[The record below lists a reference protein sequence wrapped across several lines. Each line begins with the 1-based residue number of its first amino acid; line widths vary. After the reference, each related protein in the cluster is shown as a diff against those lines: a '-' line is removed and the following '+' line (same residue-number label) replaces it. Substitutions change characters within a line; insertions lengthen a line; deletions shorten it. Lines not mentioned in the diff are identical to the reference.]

1 MQYYIPFEQAK
12 SILNVQMGRLSG
24 NEMIDPRNN
33 QPITTLDQLNDFATY
48 QNITV
53 PGLTNPNYA
62 FTVGG
67 NWYIADIN
75 TRKIYQ
81 TAGQPTTIPVLP
93 YNNGIAISMSGYG
106 FDSSTASQT
115 PDQILSTLAPAP
127 APVQTP
133 PPAPVPTPVE
143 TPVTPPV
150 QEPVV
155 TPPPADPPVV
165 TPPVQE
171 PVLTPQ
177 TPPPTPIVTP
187 TNQNKIFLSTGLE
200 NYFQGSAPGD
210 VVLPDGSVYAVNPD
224 GSLAQQKFG
233 ANAGN
238 SAIFSQH
245 TNWQLTPESY
255 TAKFTPVAEPEQQV
269 PPTPATPD
277 PAPSP
282 LTPQNPPPDPVPP
295 APAPASVS
303 KPAPLTQLPTTA
315 SGPYPTIL
323 ENLWYDANTRPL
335 LASVLGANPNNSSMG
350 AFWNALGNYGNR
362 VGLPGLA
369 SGSNQVLPIQ
379 DKVLESL
386 NYNLSQGTL
395 GQNAVALPQSTP
407 TTPPPA
413 TQTET
418 VPPATTTTP
427 PVTETVTPPQQT
439 TTPTP
444 TAPKYTP
451 GPGEKYAIYPS
462 FPGTPSAQFAGYFIY
477 GDGTLTKPDGTI
489 VPLDPNVTGTQDT
502 LKTLYNGAVNG
513 TTAQYGWTV
522 GTSPGT
528 APTTT
533 TTTPPPATT
542 TPSNPLIPANQTPT
556 QINANPLNMESIL
569 SASQGNLNWTLSNW
583 NSQGSS
589 FTQQPVL
596 TVNGQNYT
604 FNTPGEY
611 INALSQIKNTGATGS
626 LDQFISQFQAVTQY
640 FPPTT
645 TIGTVNTYNPQS
657 YAPAPVNNSTN
668 TGTNYNTNV
677 DPNGTIAYNN
687 TSTNTMNS
695 IQPPSVQ
702 LQIGDTGD
710 AVKQLQ
716 DFLVSKGFMTQAQ
729 VNTGYGNFGSQT
741 QQAVSAFQQAYGVDT
756 SAGGVGRYGPMTMST
771 AQSLA
776 TQQPAQNTNTQTN
789 TNTNTQTGGVNL
801 STGNMGQVNPPPGTT
816 QVGTAPINTTPT
828 TQNPAN
834 TYNQPATTYNYPT
847 VPLSPGQSGAE
858 VQKLQNY
865 LVQTGYMTQEQV
877 NTGYGYYGT
886 QTTEAVR
893 RLQEDLGVDNSTG
906 VGYWGPRTTTAVQTA
921 TANLQN
927 NNTGTTPTNTGT
939 TPTNTNTG
947 TTPTTPIGSTTG
959 NNTSTGITLQQF
971 NSAMQDP
978 VFTSWYANPEN
989 KTQFDALS
997 FDQKSFLLLHTS
1009 SLSNTIQNGQVVNPN
1024 IQVTPSQLAMFY
1036 DQAKSELEPYY
1047 TDTYR
1052 TLANDV
1058 SQSLTRLKEDFDK
1071 TLARAVDPFKS
1082 ALEKQAEDEA
1092 QSGTAFSSGRN
1103 KRESTMVTEQNNA
1116 ISDVFQTA
1124 ERSAQDLL
1132 RGYETKVGTNKASSL
1147 ATPNLSL
1154 YNATNRGMTQ
1164 SGSRTI
1170 NPALIGGVTYGSIG
1184 ADQTVSTKK
1193 RASEIE
1199 QVFRTD
1205 RALNNLTI

>member
-24 NEMIDPRNN
+24 NDMIDPRNN

-93 YNNGIAISMSGYG
+93 YNNGIAISMIGYG
-106 FDSSTASQT
+106 FDSSTATQT

-133 PPAPVPTPVE
+133 PPAPAPAPVE

-177 TPPPTPIVTP
+177 TPPPTPPVTP
-187 TNQNKIFLSTGLE
+187 TNQNKIFVSTGLE

-224 GSLAQQKFG
+224 GSLAQQKFQ

-238 SAIFSQH
+238 FAIFNQH
-245 TNWQLTPESY
+245 SDWQLTPESY
-255 TAKFTPVAEPEQQV
+255 TAKFTSQV
-269 PPTPATPD
+269 QPTPATPE
-277 PAPSP
+277 PVQTP
-282 LTPQNPPPDPVPP
+282 LTPQTPPVETPP
-295 APAPASVS
+295 APPTPPTVDYSTLPHILISPRWAQDEWASSNGVQAGDKIYADGTIISPDGTIKKEVNGLVSSTFRSNTQSSIYPTTQNTTTQEEPTTPPPSPTPPASQTET
-303 KPAPLTQLPTTA
+303 PPPTTQTT
-315 SGPYPTIL
+315 PP
-323 ENLWYDANTRPL
+323 
-335 LASVLGANPNNSSMG
+335 V
-350 AFWNALGNYGNR
+350 
-362 VGLPGLA
+362 
-369 SGSNQVLPIQ
+369 SNQ
-379 DKVLESL
+379 E
-386 NYNLSQGTL
+386 
-395 GQNAVALPQSTP
+395 AVPTT

-413 TQTET
+413 T
-418 VPPATTTTP
+418 TTTA
-427 PVTETVTPPQQT
+427 
-439 TTPTP
+439 

-451 GPGEKYAIYPS
+451 TPGQKYAIYPS
-462 FPGTPSAQFAGYFIY
+462 FPGTPSAQFAGYFVY

-489 VPLDPNVTGTQDT
+489 IPNDPNVAGTKDT
-502 LKTLYNGAVNG
+502 LKALYNGAING
-513 TTAQYGWTV
+513 TTTQYGWTV
-522 GTSPGT
+522 GTTPGT

-533 TTTPPPATT
+533 TTTPPSATT
-542 TPSNPLIPANQTPT
+542 SPSNPLIPANQTPT

-569 SASQGNLNWTLSNW
+569 SASQGNLNWYLSNW
-583 NSQGSS
+583 NSQGSA

-596 TVNGQNYT
+596 TVNGQSYT
-604 FNTPGEY
+604 FSTPGEY
-611 INALSQIKNTGATGS
+611 INALSQIKNTGATGN

-645 TIGTVNTYNPQS
+645 TVGTVNTYNPQS

-756 SAGGVGRYGPMTMST
+756 SAGGVGRYGPLTMSK
-771 AQSLA
+771 AQSLV
-776 TQQPAQNTNTQTN
+776 TQQPTQNTNPP

-801 STGNMGQVNPPPGTT
+801 STGNMGQVNPPAGTT

-834 TYNQPATTYNYPT
+834 TYNQPATTYNFPT
-847 VPLSPGQSGAE
+847 VSLSPGQSGAD
-858 VQKLQNY
+858 VQKLQNF

-893 RLQEDLGVDNSTG
+893 QLQQDLGVDNSTG
-906 VGYWGPRTTTAVQTA
+906 VGYWGPRTLTAVQTA
-921 TANLQN
+921 TTNIQN
-927 NNTGTTPTNTGT
+927 NNTGTTPTNTNTNTNTGT
-939 TPTNTNTG
+939 TPTG

-959 NNTSTGITLQQF
+959 NTTSTGITLQQF

-978 VFTSWYANPEN
+978 VFTSWYAKPEN
-989 KTQFDALS
+989 KAQFDALS

-1024 IQVTPSQLAMFY
+1024 IQVTPAQLAMFY

-1132 RGYETKVGTNKASSL
+1132 RGYESKVGTNKASSL

-1154 YNATNRGMTQ
+1154 YNASNRGMTQ

-1184 ADQTVSTKK
+1184 AEQTVSTKK

>member
-1 MQYYIPFEQAK
+1 MTVAFDKTKPVF
-12 SILNVQMGRLSG
+12 
-24 NEMIDPRNN
+24 
-33 QPITTLDQLNDFATY
+33 ITTPTRTGGYTY
-48 QNITV
+48 YYNPTQ
-53 PGLTNPNYA
+53 PGLLFWVTGTDVTNHPEISKLSFA
-62 FTVGG
+62 DVGSG
-67 NWYIADIN
+67 DENGMNIAN
-75 TRKIYQ
+75 
-81 TAGQPTTIPVLP
+81 A
-93 YNNGIAISMSGYG
+93 
-106 FDSSTASQT
+106 
-115 PDQILSTLAPAP
+115 LSVAT
-127 APVQTP
+127 
-133 PPAPVPTPVE
+133 E
-143 TPVTPPV
+143 TPVVLDRLSMGEGTTVPRYATGPV
-150 QEPVV
+150 AVPLNEVSQAIKNQYLSSG
-155 TPPPADPPVV
+155 TNS
-165 TPPVQE
+165 
-171 PVLTPQ
+171 TPQ
-177 TPPPTPIVTP
+177 TNT
-187 TNQNKIFLSTGLE
+187 TNQT
-200 NYFQGSAPGD
+200 
-210 VVLPDGSVYAVNPD
+210 
-224 GSLAQQKFG
+224 
-233 ANAGN
+233 
-238 SAIFSQH
+238 
-245 TNWQLTPESY
+245 
-255 TAKFTPVAEPEQQV
+255 
-269 PPTPATPD
+269 TPD
-277 PAPSP
+277 P
-282 LTPQNPPPDPVPP
+282 TPQTSPTTYTPP
-295 APAPASVS
+295 AG
-303 KPAPLTQLPTTA
+303 TQ
-315 SGPYPTIL
+315 Y
-323 ENLWYDANTRPL
+323 
-335 LASVLGANPNNSSMG
+335 
-350 AFWNALGNYGNR
+350 FF
-362 VGLPGLA
+362 
-369 SGSNQVLPIQ
+369 
-379 DKVLESL
+379 
-386 NYNLSQGTL
+386 
-395 GQNAVALPQSTP
+395 TP
-407 TTPPPA
+407 TTSTIPWSNKIVYSDGTMTDLQGNVFNDTTYTKEWAKTLFDGASPYKGNDTNADSWVFGTSTGSAVPTKSLGA
-413 TQTET
+413 TQS
-418 VPPATTTTP
+418 
-427 PVTETVTPPQQT
+427 QT
-439 TTPTP
+439 TT
-444 TAPKYTP
+444 
-451 GPGEKYAIYPS
+451 S
-462 FPGTPSAQFAGYFIY
+462 
-477 GDGTLTKPDGTI
+477 
-489 VPLDPNVTGTQDT
+489 
-502 LKTLYNGAVNG
+502 
-513 TTAQYGWTV
+513 TT
-522 GTSPGT
+522 
-528 APTTT
+528 
-533 TTTPPPATT
+533 
-542 TPSNPLIPANQTPT
+542 NPLVPANQTPT

-569 SASQGNLNWTLSNW
+569 SASQGNLNWSLSSW

-596 TVNGQNYT
+596 TVNGQNYS

-611 INALSQIKNTGATGS
+611 INALSQIKNTGATGNI
-626 LDQFISQFQAVTQY
+626 DQFISQFQAVTQY

-645 TIGTVNTYNPQS
+645 TLGTVNTYNPQS

-710 AVKQLQ
+710 SVKQLQ
-716 DFLVSKGFMTQAQ
+716 DFLVSKGFMTQSQ
-729 VNTGYGNFGSQT
+729 VDTGYGTFGSQT
-741 QQAVSAFQQAYGVDT
+741 QQAVASFQQAYGVDT
-756 SAGGVGRYGPMTMST
+756 SAGGVGRYGPLTMST
-771 AQSLA
+771 AQSLINQA
-776 TQQPAQNTNTQTN
+776 STQNTNTQTN

-801 STGNMGQVNPPPGTT
+801 STGNMGQVNPPAGTT

-834 TYNQPATTYNYPT
+834 TYNQPATTYNFPT
-847 VPLSPGQSGAE
+847 VALSPGQSGAD

-893 RLQEDLGVDNSTG
+893 QLQQDLGVDNSTG
-906 VGYWGPRTTTAVQTA
+906 VGYWGPRTLTAVQTA
-921 TANLQN
+921 TANIQN

-947 TTPTTPIGSTTG
+947 TTPTTPVGSGTG
-959 NNTSTGITLQQF
+959 NTTSTGITLQQF

-997 FDQKSFLLLHTS
+997 FDQQSFLLLHTS

-1024 IQVTPSQLAMFY
+1024 IQVTPAQLAMFY

-1071 TLARAVDPFKS
+1071 TLSRAVDPFKS

>member
-12 SILNVQMGRLSG
+12 SILNVQLGSMSG
-24 NEMIDPRNN
+24 SDLIDNRTN

-48 QNITV
+48 KNIIV

-67 NWYIADIN
+67 NWYIADVS
-75 TRKIYQ
+75 TKKIYQ
-81 TAGQPTTIPVLP
+81 TSTQPTSIPVLP
-93 YNNGIAISMSGYG
+93 YSNGVAISMSGYG
-106 FDSSTASQT
+106 FDSTRASET
-115 PDQILSTLAPAP
+115 PDQILSTLRPTQTQTPAP
-127 APVQTP
+127 EPTPAQSPILPAEPVVTPTTPEPTIPSTTTPTVETSPVQ
-133 PPAPVPTPVE
+133 A
-143 TPVTPPV
+143 
-150 QEPVV
+150 PVV
-155 TPPPADPPVV
+155 TPPPVESPLVPP
-165 TPPVQE
+165 TQTQE
-171 PVLTPQ
+171 PVVQ
-177 TPPPTPIVTP
+177 TPPPQETVTP
-187 TNQNKIFLSTGLE
+187 PPVEQ
-200 NYFQGSAPGD
+200 P
-210 VVLPDGSVYAVNPD
+210 VVQPTV
-224 GSLAQQKFG
+224 
-233 ANAGN
+233 
-238 SAIFSQH
+238 
-245 TNWQLTPESY
+245 TP
-255 TAKFTPVAEPEQQV
+255 
-269 PPTPATPD
+269 
-277 PAPSP
+277 PAP
-282 LTPQNPPPDPVPP
+282 TETP
-295 APAPASVS
+295 APAPATPTASAV
-303 KPAPLTQLPTTA
+303 LPTTA
-315 SGPYPTIL
+315 SGPYPSII
-323 ENLWYDANTRPL
+323 ENLWYNPTTRPL

-350 AFWNALGNYGNR
+350 ALWVALGDYGNK
-362 VGLPGLA
+362 VGFPELA
-369 SGSNQVLPIQ
+369 SGSSKLIPVQ

-386 NYNLSQGTL
+386 NYNLQNGTL
-395 GQNAVALPQSTP
+395 GQNVVALPQ
-407 TTPPPA
+407 PA
-413 TQTET
+413 
-418 VPPATTTTP
+418 
-427 PVTETVTPPQQT
+427 QT
-439 TTPTP
+439 T
-444 TAPKYTP
+444 
-451 GPGEKYAIYPS
+451 
-462 FPGTPSAQFAGYFIY
+462 Q
-477 GDGTLTKPDGTI
+477 
-489 VPLDPNVTGTQDT
+489 
-502 LKTLYNGAVNG
+502 
-513 TTAQYGWTV
+513 
-522 GTSPGT
+522 
-528 APTTT
+528 TT
-533 TTTPPPATT
+533 TTTPPPTETPPATTVQTPPPTETTTPPATT
-542 TPSNPLIPANQTPT
+542 TTTPLTPPVQTPAPQQYTAPEGAKYVVFPNNGSIFSEAKLYQDGTLVKPDGTLLTTDASGAPIDANYKAQYLVPLYTSVQQNLSSSGGNYNGWGIGNAVTPQTTTPTTQAPSNPLIPANQTPS
-556 QINANPLNMESIL
+556 QISANPLNLDSIL
-569 SASQGNLNWTLSNW
+569 SASQGNLNWNLSNW

-611 INALSQIKNTGATGS
+611 INALSQIKNTGATGN

-645 TIGTVNTYNPQS
+645 TVGTVNTYNPQS
-657 YAPAPVNNSTN
+657 YVPAPANNSTN

-677 DPNGTIAYNN
+677 DPNGTIAYND

-741 QQAVSAFQQAYGVDT
+741 QSAVSAFQQTYGVDT
-756 SAGGVGRYGPMTMST
+756 SAGGVGRYGPMTMAK
-771 AQSLA
+771 AQSLVTTSTPTT
-776 TQQPAQNTNTQTN
+776 TQPTSTNTNTYTPPTTTTTPTQNTQTN
-789 TNTNTQTGGVNL
+789 TTPVT
-801 STGNMGQVNPPPGTT
+801 
-816 QVGTAPINTTPT
+816 TTPT
-828 TQNPAN
+828 T
-834 TYNQPATTYNYPT
+834 TTPATTTSSYNFPT
-847 VPLSPGQSGAE
+847 TSLSPGQSGAD
-858 VQKLQNY
+858 VQKLQNF

-886 QTTEAVR
+886 QTTNAVKQ
-893 RLQEDLGVDNSTG
+893 LQEDLGVDNSTG
-906 VGYWGPRTTTAVQTA
+906 IGYWGPRTLTAVQTA
-921 TANLQN
+921 TTNIQNTN
-927 NNTGTTPTNTGT
+927 NNTT

-947 TTPTTPIGSTTG
+947 TTPTNTTPTTPIGSTTG
-959 NNTSTGITLQQF
+959 NTTSTGITLQQF

-978 VFTSWYANPEN
+978 VFTSWYANADN
-989 KTQFDALS
+989 KAQFDALS

-1024 IQVTPSQLAMFY
+1024 IQVTPAQLAMFY

-1071 TLARAVDPFKS
+1071 SLSRAVDPFKS

-1103 KRESTMVTEQNNA
+1103 KRENTMVTEQNNA
-1116 ISDVFQTA
+1116 ISDVFQSA

-1132 RGYETKVGTNKASSL
+1132 RGYESKVGTSKASSL

-1164 SGSRTI
+1164 SGSRTL

-1184 ADQTVSTKK
+1184 AEQTVSTKK

>member
-1 MQYYIPFEQAK
+1 MQTYTFSMNNLWYVVDPVNKTLYSTATKPAGITEKAFNPQDGIGLVQIPDPNSTNPQPILVSTQGFRGPMNVTINGRKA
-12 SILNVQMGRLSG
+12 ILNDTTGLDANGTETKTTNGTVIYEDGTIDRVPLSQIYITSTG
-24 NEMIDPRNN
+24 YAPATFN
-33 QPITTLDQLNDFATY
+33 QTQQAMRDVYTANTNPFTPLSTY
-48 QNITV
+48 Q
-53 PGLTNPNYA
+53 L
-62 FTVGG
+62 
-67 NWYIADIN
+67 
-75 TRKIYQ
+75 
-81 TAGQPTTIPVLP
+81 PT
-93 YNNGIAISMSGYG
+93 
-106 FDSSTASQT
+106 
-115 PDQILSTLAPAP
+115 
-127 APVQTP
+127 QTP
-133 PPAPVPTPVE
+133 PPAPVEPP
-143 TPVTPPV
+143 TPPV
-150 QEPVV
+150 TETPPTPPVTETVV
-155 TPPPADPPVV
+155 TPTTQEPITQSVV

-177 TPPPTPIVTP
+177 TPPP
-187 TNQNKIFLSTGLE
+187 
-200 NYFQGSAPGD
+200 AP
-210 VVLPDGSVYAVNPD
+210 
-224 GSLAQQKFG
+224 
-233 ANAGN
+233 
-238 SAIFSQH
+238 
-245 TNWQLTPESY
+245 
-255 TAKFTPVAEPEQQV
+255 PVAEPEQQV
-269 PPTPATPD
+269 QPTPATPE
-277 PAPSP
+277 PVQTP
-282 LTPQNPPPDPVPP
+282 LTPQTPPVETPP
-295 APAPASVS
+295 APPTPPTIDYSTLPHILISPRWAQDGWASSNGVQAGDKIYADGTIISPDGTIKKEVNGLVS
-303 KPAPLTQLPTTA
+303 ATFRSNTQSYIYPTTQ
-315 SGPYPTIL
+315 
-323 ENLWYDANTRPL
+323 NTTT
-335 LASVLGANPNNSSMG
+335 
-350 AFWNALGNYGNR
+350 
-362 VGLPGLA
+362 
-369 SGSNQVLPIQ
+369 Q
-379 DKVLESL
+379 EE
-386 NYNLSQGTL
+386 
-395 GQNAVALPQSTP
+395 P
-407 TTPPPA
+407 TTPPPSPTPPA
-413 TQTET
+413 PQTET
-418 VPPATTTTP
+418 PPVTTTP
-427 PVTETVTPPQQT
+427 PVSTVQTPPPQT
-439 TTPTP
+439 PTTPTP
-444 TAPKYTP
+444 TTYTP
-451 GPGEKYAIYPS
+451 PAGTQYFFTPTGTIPWSNKIVYA
-462 FPGTPSAQFAGYFIY
+462 
-477 GDGTLTKPDGTI
+477 DGTMTDLQGNVFNDATYTKEWA
-489 VPLDPNVTGTQDT
+489 
-502 LKTLYNGAVNG
+502 KTLFDGASPYKGNNTNPDTWVFG
-513 TTAQYGWTV
+513 TTTGSAV
-522 GTSPGT
+522 
-528 APTTT
+528 PTKSLN
-533 TTTPPPATT
+533 TPPPPTT
-542 TPSNPLIPANQTPT
+542 SNPLIPANQTPS
-556 QINANPLNMESIL
+556 QISANPLNMESIL
-569 SASQGNLNWTLSNW
+569 SASQGNLNWNLSNW
-583 NSQGSS
+583 NSQGSA

-596 TVNGQNYT
+596 TVNGQSYT
-604 FNTPGEY
+604 FSTPGEY
-611 INALSQIKNTGATGS
+611 INALSQIKNTGATGN

-645 TIGTVNTYNPQS
+645 TVGTVNTYNPQS

-756 SAGGVGRYGPMTMST
+756 SAGGVGRYGPLTMSK
-771 AQSLA
+771 AQSLV
-776 TQQPAQNTNTQTN
+776 TQQPTQNTNPPTNTNTN

-801 STGNMGQVNPPPGTT
+801 STGNMGQVNPPAGTT

-834 TYNQPATTYNYPT
+834 TYNQPATTYNFPT
-847 VPLSPGQSGAE
+847 VSLSPGQSGAD

-893 RLQEDLGVDNSTG
+893 QLQQDLGVDNSTG
-906 VGYWGPRTTTAVQTA
+906 VGYWGPRTLTAVQTA
-921 TANLQN
+921 TANIQN

-989 KTQFDALS
+989 KAQFDALS

-1024 IQVTPSQLAMFY
+1024 IQVTPAQLAMFY

-1132 RGYETKVGTNKASSL
+1132 RGYESKVGTNKASSL

-1154 YNATNRGMTQ
+1154 YNASNRGMTQ

-1184 ADQTVSTKK
+1184 AEQTVSTKK